1 MLPAS
6 AHIIFVNAKLTM
18 VSCGKQHH
26 FLLHMS
32 LFLCGVVVISALIQ
46 CNAAIRFARQC
57 SMILVYGGW
66 FALG

>member
-18 VSCGKQHH
+18 VFCEKLHH

-32 LFLCGVVVISALIQ
+32 LFLCGVVVIGALIQ
-46 CNAAIRFARQC
+46 CNAASRFARQC